1 VLSLA
6 ISFRPEPLLSFDIF
20 LGLRTFL
27 EAIMRVYKIV
37 SFCSSYTVSFAG
49 EAFFARDIP

>member
-49 EAFFARDIP
+49 AAFFARDIP